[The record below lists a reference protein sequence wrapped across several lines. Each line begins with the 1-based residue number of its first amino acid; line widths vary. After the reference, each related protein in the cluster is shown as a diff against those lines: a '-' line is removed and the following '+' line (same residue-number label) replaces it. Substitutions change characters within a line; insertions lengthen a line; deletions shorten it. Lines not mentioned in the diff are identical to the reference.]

1 MLHWCVCV
9 CVCEVVWCVCV
20 VCEGVVL
27 HRAQVLLGAGADRD
41 LADSEGR
48 TAVNYAALLGE
59 GGEAVMSL
67 LQTADT
73 IASPSCP
80 DRESL
85 LGLPSHTHTLTGRPA
100 TTATTVPPPL
110 SPLHSPSTHSLP
122 SPPPSSAPLIQHTD
136 DPSKVCTLL

>member
-1 MLHWCVCV
+1 M
-9 CVCEVVWCVCV
+9 CVCV

-59 GGEAVMSL
+59 VGEAMMSL

-85 LGLPSHTHTLTGRPA
+85 LGLPSHTHIPSHPHRETSYYSNHCSS
-100 TTATTVPPPL
+100 
-110 SPLHSPSTHSLP
+110 SPLP
-122 SPPPSSAPLIQHTD
+122 SPQS
-136 DPSKVCTLL
+136 